1 MILLDHLGP
10 FASRQLV
17 LEILLVSRERT
28 LLDNARIGWQVNT
41 VEQALDVSDALLQ
54 LVHGGVVVFMF
65 GREDFLLL
73 CWLRVVRAFAVFSF
87 TGRRGIRRRSL
98 LP

>member
-1 MILLDHLGP
+1 MILFDHLGP
-10 FASRQLV
+10 IPSRQLV
-17 LEILLVSRERT
+17 LEVLLVARERT
-28 LLDNARIGWQVNT
+28 LLDNARIGGQVNP
-41 VEQALDVSDALLQ
+41 VEQTLDISDALFQ

-65 GREDFLLL
+65 GRVDLLLL
-73 CWLRVVRAFAVFSF
+73 CWLRVFVAFVVFSF